1 MSIGS
6 LFYRLAYRSGRPRW
20 DSTEPRPELV
30 ELAQGRSP
38 GRALDLGCGT
48 GTDCIYLAGQGWEA
62 TGVDF
67 APQAIAIARS
77 RAAASRSS
85 ASFAAGD
92 VTRLREAGVR
102 GEFDL
107 VVDIGCYHGI
117 PAGRRDA
124 YAAEVAAVTKPGA
137 DLYLAGVSDPPAA
150 WRLLG
155 ARGINADDLRRRF
168 GAYFDLVDERKAGA
182 IGRAGPF
189 VLYHLLRRDVLTG
202 DADRS
207 LERLRHAERPERVVG
222 DVGGTQSTS
231 AAAEKGAPPSWPGNP
246 RAQMRALD
254 DLHGAYQSGLP
265 RSRYP

>member
-6 LFYRLAYRSGRPRW
+6 LFYGLAYRTGRPRW

-30 ELAQGRSP
+30 ELARGRRP

-48 GTDCIYLAGQGWEA
+48 GTDCIYLASQGWEA

-67 APQAIAIARS
+67 APQAIAMARS
-77 RAAASRSS
+77 RAVASGSS
-85 ASFAAGD
+85 ARFAAGD

-102 GEFDL
+102 GDFDL

-124 YAAEVAAVTKPGA
+124 YVAEVAAVTKPGA

-155 ARGINADDLRRRF
+155 ARGIDADDLHRRF

-182 IGRAGPF
+182 IGRAGRF
-189 VLYHLLRRDVLTG
+189 VLYHLLRRDVLAG
-202 DADRS
+202 DTD
-207 LERLRHAERPERVVG
+207 LRLNV
-222 DVGGTQSTS
+222 
-231 AAAEKGAPPSWPGNP
+231 
-246 RAQMRALD
+246 
-254 DLHGAYQSGLP
+254 SG
-265 RSRYP
+265 

>member
-1 MSIGS
+1 M
-6 LFYRLAYRSGRPRW
+6 
-20 DSTEPRPELV
+20 
-30 ELAQGRSP
+30 
-38 GRALDLGCGT
+38 
-48 GTDCIYLAGQGWEA
+48 
-62 TGVDF
+62 
-67 APQAIAIARS
+67 
-77 RAAASRSS
+77 
-85 ASFAAGD
+85 
-92 VTRLREAGVR
+92 
-102 GEFDL
+102 
-107 VVDIGCYHGI
+107 VDIGCYHGI

-207 LERLRHAERPERVVG
+207 L
-222 DVGGTQSTS
+222 
-231 AAAEKGAPPSWPGNP
+231 AAAG
-246 RAQMRALD
+246 LT
-254 DLHGAYQSGLP
+254 LLLP
-265 RSRYP
+265 RRAAGRRTAVPRERAAEYAREAVH

>member
-207 LERLRHAERPERVVG
+207 L
-222 DVGGTQSTS
+222 
-231 AAAEKGAPPSWPGNP
+231 AAAG
-246 RAQMRALD
+246 LT
-254 DLHGAYQSGLP
+254 LLLP
-265 RSRYP
+265 RRAAGRRTAVPRERAAEYAREAVH

>member
-30 ELAQGRSP
+30 ELAQGRLP

-48 GTDCIYLAGQGWEA
+48 GTDSIYLASQGWEA

-67 APQAIAIARS
+67 APQAIAMARS
-77 RAAASRSS
+77 RAAASGSS
-85 ASFAAGD
+85 ATFAVGD

-102 GEFDL
+102 GDFDL

-124 YAAEVAAVTKPGA
+124 YVAEIAAVTKPGA
-137 DLYLAGVSDPPAA
+137 DLYLAGVSNPPAA

-168 GAYFDLVDERKAGA
+168 GAYFDLADERKAGP
-182 IGRAGPF
+182 IGRAGSF
-189 VLYHLLRRDVLTG
+189 VLYHLLRRGAAALAG

-207 LERLRHAERPERVVG
+207 PERLRLIERPEHVVG
-222 DVGGTQSTS
+222 HVG
-231 AAAEKGAPPSWPGNP
+231 P
-246 RAQMRALD
+246 RDEDAGGRED
-254 DLHGAYQSGLP
+254 RELHLMFLP
-265 RSRYP
+265 W